1 MSLYKDAS
9 LVMIPSAYK
18 DGKLYSIRPTDGSG
32 DFTFSRGS
40 NLAATRVDVNGL
52 IEKGRENLLLQSN
65 QFDTTPWINAGT
77 TDSSGQLGY
86 DGSNDAWLITK
97 VSANGRMEQS
107 VSSSG
112 VNTLSVYAKANASD
126 WALIQHIGG
135 GNPYAFFNISTGEKG
150 ALGGGAID
158 SKIQSIG
165 NGWYK
170 LSITS
175 NETISQV
182 RIYPSEANTTSGTSG
197 SIYIQDAQ
205 LEAGLVATDYIETGA
220 STAQAG
226 ILEDMPRLDYSGS
239 CPSLLL
245 EPQRSNLVAHSEY
258 YGSSE
263 WSKRTSDST
272 AVPVVT
278 NNYAVSPEGVKNA
291 SRVVVT
297 KPSTDNDF
305 AVITDF
311 GGVTKSAGDKFA
323 SSVYL
328 KATDASQV
336 GKIVDIYS
344 YESGGGYWTI
354 KSHTLTDDWVR
365 VDAVSTANTSTGN
378 VELLN
383 IGKARASAG
392 GTTLANM
399 ATDFLVYGAQFE
411 EGSYPTS
418 YIPTYGSSVTRSDES
433 SFVSSLQSNNIV
445 EATDSYTI
453 FFDISNDKGGNS
465 ADDGNSQ
472 WLKGLDSSGT
482 LIWTLRKNDVTNQRQ
497 HRLYINVDSG
507 YVFNYTNISKA
518 CFVFTGNKIR
528 AIIDGALDSTYTS
541 DNSPLDLNKIELNYG
556 SADRTSIELSQLAL
570 FPTALTDSECIAL
583 TTL

>member
-1 MSLYKDAS
+1 MSKLFDDAS
-9 LVMIPSAYK
+9 LAMIPSAYK

-52 IEKGRENLLLQSN
+52 IEKGRENHLLQSN
-65 QFDTTPWINAGT
+65 NFTTTWTTAAAGT
-77 TDSSGQLGY
+77 SPTLTSGQSGY
-86 DGSNDAWLITK
+86 NGSNDAWLLDK
-97 VSANGRMEQS
+97 SAVAFSRVEQS
-107 VSSSG
+107 VSLSG
-112 VNTLSVYAKANASD
+112 VWTFSVYAKAGTLDIMRLRDSSNANAAEFNLTSGT
-126 WALIQHIGG
+126 A
-135 GNPYAFFNISTGEKG
+135 NPYG
-150 ALGGGAID
+150 
-158 SKIQSIG
+158 SIAQ
-165 NGWYK
+165 
-170 LSITS
+170 SITS
-175 NETISQV
+175 V
-182 RIYPSEANTTSGTSG
+182 GSGWYRCSATFSG
-197 SIYIQDAQ
+197 STTQVSIYLQWSQADAGNIYIQDAQ

-226 ILEDMPRLDYSGS
+226 ILEDMPRLDYSGGAS
-239 CPSLLL
+239 CPALLL
-245 EPQRSNLVAHSEY
+245 EPQRTNLVAHSEY

-418 YIPTYGSSVTRSDES
+418 YIPTYGSSVTRSVDNPASVVDSSLIGQTSGTIFVEATIDNLSLANACWVAVNDGSTTTNRVLMYASASNRYRALVRFGGNTLMDIGGADINAGERFKACLTYGDGVINFYVNGVLNATASGDTTTTSPLSHIFLDES
-433 SFVSSLQSNNIV
+433 SQNNCK
-445 EATDSYTI
+445 
-453 FFDISNDKGGNS
+453 ISQF
-465 ADDGNSQ
+465 A
-472 WLKGLDSSGT
+472 
-482 LIWTLRKNDVTNQRQ
+482 V
-497 HRLYINVDSG
+497 
-507 YVFNYTNISKA
+507 
-518 CFVFTGNKIR
+518 
-528 AIIDGALDSTYTS
+528 
-541 DNSPLDLNKIELNYG
+541 
-556 SADRTSIELSQLAL
+556 